1 MSYIDK
7 ELEDYRQIM
16 TPPETFADGFG
27 WKTVVGAI
35 CLGLF
40 VMPGS
45 MYLSLVVG
53 PSTSFPA
60 QWVII
65 IIFAEIGRR
74 SLTELKMQEVFILYY
89 MAGLTM
95 ASPFSGLLWNQYL
108 VQSDF
113 AMAMGIAQEVPS
125 WVAPSKEV
133 IENQGHTFFTKAWLA
148 PVLLVG
154 TALVLHRVE
163 EFGLGYV
170 LYRITNDV
178 EELPFPMA
186 PVAASG
192 ITALVES
199 REDSQPWRWRCFS
212 IGGVLGMVWGLIYI
226 GVPAFSAVIF
236 SKQLRLVPI
245 PWVDFT
251 TTMSG
256 LLPASPV
263 NVSFDLTLVFLGMV
277 IPFWAVIGGFIGVI
291 ITFCANPVLQR
302 HGILSTW
309 TPQMGVVD
317 TMFSNSVDFY
327 LSFGLGLTLAITFIS
342 FGQILTP
349 LLTAAMV
356 KIGLRRSAREMPSE
370 SRLAAGWRK
379 LVTNNVKRGDFSIFL
394 ALGIYIS
401 TTTFWISLSTWLI
414 EGFPWHFFVVYAVLY
429 TPLISYATAKLEGLA
444 GQVVEIPM
452 IREATYILSGYKG
465 VAIWFAPAP
474 ITNYGIATVQF
485 RVLELTGT
493 KIISKVKTILVTLP
507 IVAVFSLLFSE
518 LLWRMGPIPSDLY
531 PFTQEMWD
539 LQMKNVCLT
548 YSATSEGGSLFMEAL
563 KLDYLLCGLG
573 FGVGFYVILAAIGLP
588 ILLVFGIV
596 RGLGQSTPAGLL
608 LEFIGAMIGRFY
620 FRRRFGDIWLK
631 YAPVLFAGFS
641 CGVGLAAMMS
651 VACTML
657 YKMMSPVAF

>member
-113 AMAMGIAQEVPS
+113 ALAMGIAQEVPS

-356 KIGLRRSAREMPSE
+356 KIGLRRPAREMPSE